1 MRKLRWLAV
10 CLYMTLLIVP
20 MITYTLFYD
29 PPAAKKRDIPKDERS
44 AAFKTEIKLYL
55 KKEDKVV
62 TLDAYDYICGVVCA
76 EMSPDFEKEAL
87 RAQAV
92 AAFTYAVNKME
103 YTINN
108 PDADNGHSGGYVC
121 DDYNH
126 CKAYIPTDE
135 AVKKLGSK
143 KYEKI
148 ADAVYDSL
156 GFVITYGGAPIN
168 AVFHS
173 ICCGKT
179 ADAAEVWGNDVPY
192 LKSVPCEGDKQAD
205 GYQTKVT
212 VKKSEFSDILESELG
227 VTLPS
232 DADNWI
238 GDITLYPSG
247 YVNTVS
253 IGGTEYAG
261 TLVRRLFSFRCAA
274 FDVCLKDENV
284 VFTVRGYGHGVG
296 LSQSG
301 ANEMAKDGKSFEQ
314 ILTYFYKD
322 VTIEQYKK

>member
-1 MRKLRWLAV
+1 M
-10 CLYMTLLIVP
+10 
-20 MITYTLFYD
+20 
-29 PPAAKKRDIPKDERS
+29 
-44 AAFKTEIKLYL
+44 
-55 KKEDKVV
+55 
-62 TLDAYDYICGVVCA
+62 
-76 EMSPDFEKEAL
+76 
-87 RAQAV
+87 
-92 AAFTYAVNKME
+92 
-103 YTINN
+103 
-108 PDADNGHSGGYVC
+108 
-121 DDYNH
+121 
-126 CKAYIPTDE
+126 
-135 AVKKLGSK
+135 
-143 KYEKI
+143 
-148 ADAVYDSL
+148 
-156 GFVITYGGAPIN
+156 
-168 AVFHS
+168 
-173 ICCGKT
+173 
-179 ADAAEVWGNDVPY
+179 
-192 LKSVPCEGDKQAD
+192 
-205 GYQTKVT
+205 
-212 VKKSEFSDILESELG
+212 VKKSEFSDILEAELG

-261 TLVRRLFSFRCAA
+261 TLVRRLFSLRSAA